1 MLEARRYYSG
11 RLTIRYDFVASERFE
26 TAVEHFQK
34 QGFPA
39 FLLLDGSEKTDFVAR
54 FSGATRLGAIDSQRP
69 VATFDGAAIYDLSRA
84 SQERAR

>member
-1 MLEARRYYSG
+1 
-11 RLTIRYDFVASERFE
+11 
-26 TAVEHFQK
+26 
-34 QGFPA
+34 
-39 FLLLDGSEKTDFVAR
+39 LLDGSEKTDFVAR